1 MRTHRHIHTFACA
14 PLLTYERW
22 LNAETMTPEVRAA
35 IRDGAVAEQVAV
47 ADGVQV
53 GDRAQVVSAGAAASS
68 PLAVGA
74 KRVPDA
80 SNMERTGKLPPSPS
94 GQDSI
99 CSALSHHQEQCRHNQ
114 QEELH
119 DKSVKGRGQEIGY
132 EMFS

>member
-1 MRTHRHIHTFACA
+1 MA
-14 PLLTYERW
+14 
-22 LNAETMTPEVRAA
+22 PEVRAA

-53 GDRAQVVSAGAAASS
+53 GNRAKVVSAWAAASS

-80 SNMERTGKLPPSPS
+80 SNMERTGKLPLGPSR
-94 GQDSI
+94 QDSF
-99 CSALSHHQEQCRHNQ
+99 CSALSHHQEQQHRHSQ

-119 DKSVKGRGQEIGY
+119 DKSVKGSGQKIGY
-132 EMFS
+132 KIFR